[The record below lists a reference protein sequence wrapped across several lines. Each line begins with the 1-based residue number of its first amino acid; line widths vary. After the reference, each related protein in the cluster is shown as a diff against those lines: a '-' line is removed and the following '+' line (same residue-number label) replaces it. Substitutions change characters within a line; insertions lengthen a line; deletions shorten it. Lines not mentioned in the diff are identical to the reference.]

1 MQILELPSI
10 PKERKQLQ
18 ALINEARHAARMRTW
33 AWRGVFV
40 MVFVMLFM
48 VLTQCG
54 AGASA
59 GASAAELLYLPLI
72 ISKY

>member
-33 AWRGVFV
+33 AWRGV
-40 MVFVMLFM
+40 VMLGVV
-48 VLTQCG
+48 VLFLLMTQCG
-54 AGASA
+54 TGASA
-59 GASAAELLYLPLI
+59 GAPAAELLYLPLI
-72 ISKY
+72 SQ

>member
-18 ALINEARHAARMRTW
+18 ALINEARHAARIRKW
-33 AWRGVFV
+33 AWRGVYVVLFA
-40 MVFVMLFM
+40 MLFM
-48 VLTQCG
+48 MITQCG

-59 GASAAELLYLPLI
+59 GAPAAELLYLPLI
-72 ISKY
+72 ISE